1 MSSTAPLTIVIVE
14 NHDDVRR
21 YLGVFLSQLGAKV
34 LMARNG
40 FEGFEAVKN
49 NHPHLVVS
57 DIKMPGMDGFELLRK
72 IRSISPDAGGIVP
85 VIVMTAFVTHAGRSR
100 ILNAGFQG
108 CLPKPFAQTSFWRR
122 FWLCSMIS

>member
-1 MSSTAPLTIVIVE
+1 L
-14 NHDDVRR
+14 
-21 YLGVFLSQLGAKV
+21 KV
-34 LMARNG
+34 
-40 FEGFEAVKN
+40 FEAVKN
-49 NHPHLVVS
+49 NHPYLVVS